1 MPYMTEAPAT
11 ISVDT
16 QPDLM
21 TTEPTTTPL
30 PTPRRRPAALLH
42 FLQTLVTSWT
52 RRRAFESR
60 WIRPGLPRWETP
72 NDHLARQY
80 TYLYIRSMSG

>member
-16 QPDLM
+16 QHDLM
-21 TTEPTTTPL
+21 TTDPTTTPL
-30 PTPRRRPAALLH
+30 PTPRRRPATLLH
-42 FLQTLVTSWT
+42 FLQSLVTSWR

-60 WIRPGLPRWETP
+60 WIRPGLPRWEAST
-72 NDHLARQY
+72 DLLARRY

>member
-1 MPYMTEAPAT
+1 MLHMTEAPAT
-11 ISVDT
+11 ISIDT

-42 FLQTLVTSWT
+42 FLQTLLMSWT
-52 RRRAFESR
+52 GRRAFESR
-60 WIRPGLPRWETP
+60 WIRPGLPRRETSS
-72 NDHLARQY
+72 DLLAWRY

>member
-1 MPYMTEAPAT
+1 MLHMTEAPAT
-11 ISVDT
+11 ISIDT

-42 FLQTLVTSWT
+42 FLQTLVMSWT
-52 RRRAFESR
+52 GRRAFESR
-60 WIRPGLPRWETP
+60 RIRPGLPRWETAT
-72 NDHLARQY
+72 DHLARQY